1 MNRSHSVTLSAL
13 FIFVGLVAFVLGGL
27 FLPWRNEA
35 PRNAEPAAVAYEE
48 TRQGPPVFAS
58 ASPSPGAQFPQNYYE
73 EKRVAEDLRHAE
85 ALKRVYL
92 KQEQAEKNR
101 LLRGAP
107 PLPSPTPTP
116 VPAARANIQQTDRA
130 LSELESGNIAFTAP
144 SSIQLEETGQVEL
157 LLSLSKTI
165 QDLEREL
172 EQQETVVGAKI
183 KVSDHMEASLSG
195 AGFEIVPITPLR
207 QAVSEKESTQ
217 WKWEVKARE
226 PGRRRLHLSLNAVL
240 SGEPSGRVRVLRTF
254 DKDIEVTV
262 TMRQRLGAFFTAHEF
277 GSTLTAGIIVIA
289 LGWISAKLFE
299 RFVERKRKPAK
310 GKLDVIPESQ
320 TAESPSRSTAK
331 PE

>member
-1 MNRSHSVTLSAL
+1 MNRSRSVTLSAL

-58 ASPSPGAQFPQNYYE
+58 ASPSPGAQFQQNYYE

-92 KQEQAEKNR
+92 EQERAEKSG

-116 VPAARANIQQTDRA
+116 APAARANIQQTDRT
-130 LSELESGNIAFTAP
+130 LNELESGNIAFTAP

-183 KVSDHMEASLSG
+183 KVSDHMEANLSG

-240 SGEPSGRVRVLRTF
+240 SSGRVRVLRTF

-310 GKLDVIPESQ
+310 GKLDVNPESQ
-320 TAESPSRSTAK
+320 TAESPSNSTPK